1 MKRLSL
7 YLFLILFSLQTP
19 SWADDIRDFQ
29 IEGMSIGDS
38 LLDYFSKREI
48 ENGTTTLYPK
58 SKDFFSLSILNSKS
72 DTYDQFSFHL
82 KKDDKN
88 YIIYSIS
95 GDFHFENDIKGCNI
109 KKKEIVDELNSVF
122 KNLKQ
127 ENYDYEYLEIEDG
140 KSVAAITD
148 FIFDDRS
155 AVRVYCIDWS
165 KVTEKNRD
173 FVDMLSVDISPR
185 SVLVWLEE
193 EAY

>member
-1 MKRLSL
+1 MKKFLAI
-7 YLFLILFSLQTP
+7 LILIFSLQTP
-19 SWADDIRDFQ
+19 SQADDIRDFD
-29 IEGMSIGDS
+29 IEGMNVGDS

-109 KKKEIVDELNSVF
+109 KKKEIIDELNSVF

-127 ENYDYEYLEIEDG
+127 KNYDYEYFKLEDG

>member
-1 MKRLSL
+1 MKRLL
-7 YLFLILFSLQTP
+7 IYLFLGLFLTTP
-19 SWADDIRDFQ
+19 SQADDIRDFE
-29 IEGMSIGDS
+29 IEGMNVGDS
-38 LLDYFSKREI
+38 LLDYYSKREI
-48 ENGTTTLYPK
+48 ENGTTTFYPK
-58 SKDFFSLSILNSKS
+58 SKDFFTLSILNSKS

-109 KKKEIVDELNSVF
+109 KKKKIIDELNSVF
-122 KNLKQ
+122 ENLEQK
-127 ENYDYEYLEIEDG
+127 NYDYKYLGFEDG

-165 KVTEKNRD
+165 KVTEKNTD

>member
-1 MKRLSL
+1 MKKFLAI
-7 YLFLILFSLQTP
+7 LILIFSLQTP
-19 SWADDIRDFQ
+19 SQADDIRDFE
-29 IEGMSIGDS
+29 IEGMNVGDS

-109 KKKEIVDELNSVF
+109 KKKEIIDELNSVF

-127 ENYDYEYLEIEDG
+127 ENYDYEYLELEDG